1 MNEPAALP
9 GNRWLILVAMTGAL
23 SMVMLDQTVVT
34 VALPSMSR
42 ELPLSASG
50 EQWVVNAYVLAMAA
64 LVAFG
69 GKLGDVIGRVSTF
82 RIGVVVFFVASAGC
96 GLVPHGPSGQALML
110 SARAAQGA
118 GAALMMPVSAAIV
131 MA

>member
-1 MNEPAALP
+1 MITMTGAPG
-9 GNRWLILVAMTGAL
+9 GNRWLILVAMTGSL
-23 SMVMLDQTVVT
+23 SMVLLDQTVVT

-42 ELPLSASG
+42 ELRVSASG

-82 RIGVVVFFVASAGC
+82 RVGVLVFFVASAGC
-96 GLVPHGPSGQALML
+96 GLVPHGSAGQ
-110 SARAAQGA
+110 
-118 GAALMMPVSAAIV
+118 P
-131 MA
+131 